1 MSNLSSSRVMGGQAS
16 KELQAAQRTVRAL
29 TQELDSAKSSLA
41 GAVGSR
47 VEEVS
52 ALKLRSKVMLAELQ
66 SAKSELETTAA
77 RLKSEQQERMA
88 VMRLSGALKSQ
99 VEEEKKRAQELNSR
113 LIVEAAS
120 AVEAA
125 ERAAEAEAAAEAAA
139 QAVELRGGAGA
150 GNEDPL
156 QPLPPPPTSGAAP
169 PALRH
174 PVFGKL
180 LVDLGYKRVFLAN
193 PVTLWAATPVWE
205 KQRAFRQDRA
215 ARMAK
220 SKLTSVV
227 EGWPGSITVVTKGPA
242 VPLGGG
248 GGGMEGG
255 VEGVEGGVAEEVL
268 RSSII
273 DGQHRLGASQLMD
286 PSALAAAS
294 AAASADASADASGGA
309 VEGGAL
315 LVDALRERRD
325 NALKAILV
333 EVYADMD
340 DAGVRKLFVEINKSE
355 PVKLVDL
362 PDVGA
367 SERDQ
372 QALMSA
378 AEELRTMFTPMFKV
392 GV

>member
-1 MSNLSSSRVMGGQAS
+1 MGGQAS

-47 VEEVS
+47 GEEVS
-52 ALKLRSKVMLAELQ
+52 ALKSRSKVMLAELQ

-125 ERAAEAEAAAEAAA
+125 ARAAEAEEAAEAAAEAAV
-139 QAVELRGGAGA
+139 QAAELRGGAG
-150 GNEDPL
+150 GGIEGSL

-248 GGGMEGG
+248 G

-294 AAASADASADASGGA
+294 AAASDAASGGS

-315 LVDALRERRD
+315 AVDALDALTERRD

-367 SERDQ
+367 SDKDQ

>member
-1 MSNLSSSRVMGGQAS
+1 MGGQAS

-125 ERAAEAEAAAEAAA
+125 ERAAEAEEAAEAAA
-139 QAVELRGGAGA
+139 AAQAAELRGGAGA
-150 GNEDPL
+150 GNEDSL

-294 AAASADASADASGGA
+294 AAASADASGGA